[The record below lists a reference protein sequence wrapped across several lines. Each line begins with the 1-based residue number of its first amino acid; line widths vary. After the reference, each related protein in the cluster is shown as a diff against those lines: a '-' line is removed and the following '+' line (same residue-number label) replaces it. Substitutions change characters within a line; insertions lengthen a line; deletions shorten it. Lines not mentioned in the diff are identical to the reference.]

1 MFKVNNKQ
9 HISHIF
15 LVFLFLTLNIIADW
29 VFLHNLRYKLMKIQ
43 TDLICQDTSP
53 KLTHKTHKIINHKH
67 SGLKCTDVNF
77 KIASLQCSWLKH
89 LYNESL
95 YEWKIIPLLY
105 LKNTF
110 GNNTKFHP
118 NLQKNKKKK

>member
-1 MFKVNNKQ
+1 
-9 HISHIF
+9 
-15 LVFLFLTLNIIADW
+15 
-29 VFLHNLRYKLMKIQ
+29 MKIQ

-53 KLTHKTHKIINHKH
+53 KLTHKTHKMINHKH

-77 KIASLQCSWLKH
+77 KIASLQCSWLKQ

-118 NLQKNKKKK
+118 NLQKIKKKK